1 MEAKDIVRRNTDN
14 DSTVVRL
21 PDKTGVFSG
30 EKGNSDF
37 YPADKDA
44 VSKLEEFGQSS
55 VTYRNNRPDFSPFTS
70 HSDERLGDIK
80 GEVKIGHMTTN
91 RENPTFDYGRRT
103 DSHSPSENLGNFRQA
118 DNELAKK
125 LSKSKGREITGKDI
139 EKYRKDHKLTWH
151 ECEDGATMQLVPSE
165 IHKACPH
172 SGGVAEIKSV
182 YREIEKDKT
191 DGIDPNLS
199 KKNSME
205 YTYDYENDRLYKNNS
220 GFENGS
226 DNSWSSQ
233 SATPKSSTM
242 EDKRKRFASSGNAE
256 KKKKESH
263 HFDAYKKKKGVGQQQ

>member
-1 MEAKDIVRRNTDN
+1 MNTDN
-14 DSTVVRL
+14 DDAVVRL
-21 PDKTGVFSG
+21 PDKTGDFSG
-30 EKGNSDF
+30 ERGNSNF
-37 YPADKDA
+37 YPADKEA

-55 VTYRNNRPDFSPFTS
+55 VTYRNNHPDFSPFTS
-70 HSDERLGDIK
+70 YSDEKLGDIK

-103 DSHSPSENLGNFRQA
+103 DSHRPSENLGNFGQA
-118 DNELAKK
+118 DNELAKN

-139 EKYRKDHKLTWH
+139 AEYRKDHKLTWH
-151 ECEDGATMQLVPSE
+151 ECEDGVTMQLVPSE

-191 DGIDPNLS
+191 DGIDPDIS

-205 YTYDYENDRLYKNNS
+205 YTYDYENDRLHKNKTSLGNDCDDS
-220 GFENGS
+220 MK
-226 DNSWSSQ
+226 SQ
-233 SATPKSSTM
+233 SATSKASTM

-263 HFDAYKKKKGVGQQQ
+263 HFDADEKKKGVGQQQ